1 MMDERRREG
10 EVEAK
15 EGRRKDRERNEGE
28 REMVDRRGRESMYVN
43 LSYTHSYLTAH
54 IWVCPPSEGDDYL
67 FYCHPVDH
75 VILNSKELIEWLR
88 EMLDSGKANGV
99 VYDYQVGVVTVL
111 LIVF

>member
-15 EGRRKDRERNEGE
+15 EGRRKE
-28 REMVDRRGRESMYVN
+28 REMKGRGNGRQKGKREYVC

-99 VYDYQVGVVTVL
+99 VYDYQVGIVTIL